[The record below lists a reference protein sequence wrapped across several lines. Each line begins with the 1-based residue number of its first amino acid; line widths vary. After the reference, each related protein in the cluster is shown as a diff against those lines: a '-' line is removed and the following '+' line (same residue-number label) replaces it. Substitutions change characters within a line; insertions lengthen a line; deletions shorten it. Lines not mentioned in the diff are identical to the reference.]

1 MKFIMKSAGINLKGS
16 DAEKLINISEL
27 CRTFNI
33 NVNSFNTLRHR
44 YGYGIEETLAIMLA
58 SNVEEE

>member
-16 DAEKLINISEL
+16 DAEKLINVSEL
-27 CRTFNI
+27 CRTFNLNI
-33 NVNSFNTLRHR
+33 NSFNTLRFR

-58 SNVEEE
+58 ENKEEE